1 VSNAVTSYL
10 TVADDGAAEIEVR
23 RSRFLCRVRRVHTE
37 DEARAVV
44 DAARRAHWEARHHC
58 SAFVRRPGRGGA
70 AVLAVPTAEAERLA
84 RTVAEV
90 TGGRASPVVVGQDW
104 VDHGSKSVR
113 TD

>member
-44 DAARRAHWEARHHC
+44 DAARREHWEARHHC
-58 SAFVRRPGRGGA
+58 SAFVLGPDGAVQRSSRPRPLRRNDLPAPLPR
-70 AVLAVPTAEAERLA
+70 
-84 RTVAEV
+84 
-90 TGGRASPVVVGQDW
+90 
-104 VDHGSKSVR
+104 
-113 TD
+113 